1 MNKAMINIDPATLA
15 GGAFAAKLNQAIG
28 QVIENIRDL
37 NTEATEKREITM
49 KLVFRADTSRK
60 MVGMTIG
67 TAVKLAPAESVGT
80 ALLIEDDPDD
90 GEEITVSEY
99 DGQITGQMRMG
110 V

>member
-1 MNKAMINIDPATLA
+1 MKNSVVNIDPGTMA

-37 NTEATEKREITM
+37 NTDATEKREVTV
-49 KLVFRADTSRK
+49 KLVFRADDSRR

-67 TAVKLAPAESVGT
+67 TAVKLAPAATVGT
-80 ALLIEDDPDD
+80 ALVIEDDPYGSD
-90 GEEITVSEY
+90 EVTVTEY
-99 DGQITGQMRMG
+99 DGQVAGQMQME